1 MSKSAPM
8 RMVRDRAEAMEL
20 LREWEPSGERMS
32 DWCGRRGINWY
43 SLNAHHG
50 RVAIAVPEFV
60 ELTVSEPAVP
70 AAMARYRLC
79 VGDFTLEVEDDFCD
93 DSVRRLLHLAAT
105 C

>member
-1 MSKSAPM
+1 MSKSAPV

-32 DWCGRRGINWY
+32 DLCGRRGINWY

-50 RVAIAVPEFV
+50 RGAMSVPEFV
-60 ELTVSEPAVP
+60 ELTVSEPA
-70 AAMARYRLC
+70 AMARYRLC
-79 VGDFTLEVEDDFCD
+79 VGEYTLEVEDDFCD
-93 DSVRRLLHLAAT
+93 DSVRRLLHLAVT